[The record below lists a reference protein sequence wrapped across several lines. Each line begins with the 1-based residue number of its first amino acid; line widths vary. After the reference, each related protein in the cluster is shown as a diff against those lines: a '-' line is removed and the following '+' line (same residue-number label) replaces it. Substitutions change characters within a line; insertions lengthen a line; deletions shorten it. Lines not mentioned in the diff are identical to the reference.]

1 MKGFYLKW
9 LTVFIGILILA
20 ASCRKDD
27 PVLPSEPTLVNPWE
41 QVTGDIYGFFLLN
54 EGNMGT
60 NQASLDYYNYETGV
74 YTRNITANA
83 TLMRSKT
90 SATWETTFKF
100 TVTNSG
106 QL

>member
-60 NQASLDYYNYETGV
+60 NQASLDYYDYD
-74 YTRNITANA
+74 TREIFTANA

-90 SATWETTFKF
+90 SATWETTFKS

-106 QL
+106 RL